1 MENNQVIRVNG
12 HILLNAFLQFLLSE
26 MARLRNRN
34 GTWSCRRY
42 IPKNKNNRECYS
54 FTIQL
59 EQKVITSFHP
69 ISSFLLFW
77 NMKPTFIPSKF
88 NYRPSLLEIIYLEIK
103 LFTII
108 LLYII
113 NYVKWWTF
121 GLKQFIIGRTT
132 VFVKKYSTIFGK
144 MLQLYFDT
152 QGTNI

>member
-77 NMKPTFIPSKF
+77 NETNFYSFKIQLPS
-88 NYRPSLLEIIYLEIK
+88 IITGNNIFRDQTLHHYFALHNK
-103 LFTII
+103 LCEMMDVWIE
-108 LLYII
+108 
-113 NYVKWWTF
+113 
-121 GLKQFIIGRTT
+121 T
-132 VFVKKYSTIFGK
+132 VYHWPYNCIC
-144 MLQLYFDT
+144 
-152 QGTNI
+152 